1 MIESE
6 TSVQQTVSKFAGEE
20 FDVGNMRTVFA
31 GASKDSMNR
40 TDRVILLI
48 GPIGSNKSS
57 LIDCMCNYF
66 YGAKFDDIRYK
77 IADEIFDQ
85 GSTPMKSITKYVFN
99 ATAMPFRPIIIDTPE
114 IVSDSGI
121 PTKEATA
128 CMLRNFLLEN
138 QHIHISA
145 LCLVLKYDDVSI
157 SKDGEI
163 VQETINL
170 FPSYMLSSIIVFF
183 SSNDEKPSV
192 SPSIKLLLS
201 HLNLN
206 CSKCYFFND
215 YFLQYSKGSN
225 QNDEKEKQKARLSWN
240 LSMSELDHFCEQI
253 RYLILQEITADDF
266 FNNDMLQHT
275 STYNYSSIKNFPRER
290 IIPIKLIGQE
300 STHVKTLTTIKD
312 WNLSETPMIKRY
324 VYDPWTTTHKP
335 YTTEVEKEGKT
346 WKYINTQDFDTVM
359 PRHKVHETLIN
370 DVPKENLIMKKRKW
384 PSDENDI
391 VYMHMRSTPP
401 PEYSIEMTTAFHQPL
416 DYSEERKIKTKKRMP
431 IIMDVESQQKVLH
444 SQHSKSAVQR
454 QIAKRTS
461 SGSEHS
467 KSSGVSS
474 QQQSPRNRQ
483 IKQTEQITRKLDD
496 GILRAKNAIV
506 SQRLNDP
513 DHENYMVTPEM
524 KQPKSPILARLLMS
538 KKKRRHSTSSDDTQ
552 GQLDNCFEQPR
563 VLENNTEQILQ
574 SPLRSYGRLIHD
586 DEMEEQLQDRT
597 IHLFEE
603 SPTTAATVSQQNF
616 HREKTDNTGMKL
628 GCGTNEC
635 DQLLNANQ
643 LNLEEGLT
651 PHPYKTEPRT
661 VNGQR
666 DKVGTDGDGI
676 HLMEIGKTTYS
687 TWNWINCCFY
697 LLAPLFIFFII
708 IAIIITLALLA

>member
-1 MIESE
+1 
-6 TSVQQTVSKFAGEE
+6 
-20 FDVGNMRTVFA
+20 
-31 GASKDSMNR
+31 
-40 TDRVILLI
+40 
-48 GPIGSNKSS
+48 
-57 LIDCMCNYF
+57 
-66 YGAKFDDIRYK
+66 
-77 IADEIFDQ
+77 
-85 GSTPMKSITKYVFN
+85 
-99 ATAMPFRPIIIDTPE
+99 
-114 IVSDSGI
+114 
-121 PTKEATA
+121 
-128 CMLRNFLLEN
+128 
-138 QHIHISA
+138 
-145 LCLVLKYDDVSI
+145 
-157 SKDGEI
+157 
-163 VQETINL
+163 
-170 FPSYMLSSIIVFF
+170 
-183 SSNDEKPSV
+183 
-192 SPSIKLLLS
+192 
-201 HLNLN
+201 
-206 CSKCYFFND
+206 
-215 YFLQYSKGSN
+215 
-225 QNDEKEKQKARLSWN
+225 
-240 LSMSELDHFCEQI
+240 MSELDHFCEQI

-335 YTTEVEKEGKT
+335 YTTELEKEGKT
-346 WKYINTQDFDTVM
+346 WKYINTQDFDT
-359 PRHKVHETLIN
+359 
-370 DVPKENLIMKKRKW
+370 
-384 PSDENDI
+384 DENDI

-483 IKQTEQITRKLDD
+483 IKQTEQITRKFI
-496 GILRAKNAIV
+496 GRRHSTRKNAIV

-603 SPTTAATVSQQNF
+603 SPTTAATKIAIIHVVIFLGYYNMPLSGRNIWPILDTNYKNTAY
-616 HREKTDNTGMKL
+616 REKTDNTGMKL

-651 PHPYKTEPRT
+651 PHPYKTEPRIAVT
-661 VNGQR
+661 VVNRKRTIQLSVKG
-666 DKVGTDGDGI
+666 
-676 HLMEIGKTTYS
+676 
-687 TWNWINCCFY
+687 NC
-697 LLAPLFIFFII
+697 
-708 IAIIITLALLA
+708 